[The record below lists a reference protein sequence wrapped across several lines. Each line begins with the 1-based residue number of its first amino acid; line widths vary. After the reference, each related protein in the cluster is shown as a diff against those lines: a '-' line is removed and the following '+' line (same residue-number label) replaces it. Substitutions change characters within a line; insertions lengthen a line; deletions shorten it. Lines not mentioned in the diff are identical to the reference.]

1 VIEPSGSGQASVV
14 FLGRRSF
21 RMEVGTLMGT
31 NELAIPMS
39 ASDVPTERI
48 FGSDRARVFQA
59 ATELAETPR
68 SAFTASKGVLIGLC
82 LMAFTLGILLT
93 STVDRARPMPSPPPL
108 ARVQELSPAL
118 PSAEPIVV
126 PVPPPAV
133 APVAVAP
140 VAVAPAAVAPA
151 DPIVVA
157 AATAAAELDAPA
169 PRRAI
174 SRPARDARVRPAHAA
189 RTKHTGAAAE
199 EATPEAAPA
208 AEAAPDSPRPPAKK
222 WVDPFAD

>member
-1 VIEPSGSGQASVV
+1 
-14 FLGRRSF
+14 
-21 RMEVGTLMGT
+21 MGT

-93 STVDRARPMPSPPPL
+93 STVDRARPTASAPPQM
-108 ARVQELSPAL
+108 ARVQELPPAP
-118 PSAEPIVV
+118 PSAAPIVV
-126 PVPPPAV
+126 PVAPPAV
-133 APVAVAP
+133 APS
-140 VAVAPAAVAPA
+140 
-151 DPIVVA
+151 DPIMVA
-157 AATAAAELDAPA
+157 AAMVAAELEAPA
-169 PRRAI
+169 PRAI
-174 SRPARDARVRPAHAA
+174 SKPAREARARAAHPA
-189 RTKHTGAAAE
+189 RTKHAGPTAAD
-199 EATPEAAPA
+199 ATPEAAPTTP
-208 AEAAPDSPRPPAKK
+208 EAASDAPRPPAKK